1 MDYVEIDSDLLLLAA
16 EGGDMNRK
24 EVVAR
29 IQDMKPAER
38 RVLRDAIT
46 TLDECFDEAVMDL
59 HLNRK

>member
-1 MDYVEIDSDLLLLAA
+1 
-16 EGGDMNRK
+16 MNRK